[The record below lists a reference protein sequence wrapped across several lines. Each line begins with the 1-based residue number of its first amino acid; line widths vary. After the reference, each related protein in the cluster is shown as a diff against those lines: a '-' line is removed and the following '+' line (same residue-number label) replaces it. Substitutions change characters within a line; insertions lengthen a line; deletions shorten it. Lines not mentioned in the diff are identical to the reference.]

1 MGKDFNLGRV
11 GKRMPYTTPP
21 DFFDTLEQ
29 GIRDKTL
36 GDDAR
41 RPRRRLPRRRAGIWI
56 AAAMAATAAAV
67 ALIVPTDGGLPTA
80 PSSAELAFSNLPAED
95 QEYFMGLLDDDV
107 FFADD
112 AETYIDE
119 Q

>member
-1 MGKDFNLGRV
+1 MEKDFNLGRV

-29 GIRDKTL
+29 GIRAKTL

-41 RPRRRLPRRRAGIWI
+41 RTPRRLPRRRAGIWI

-67 ALIVPTDGGLPTA
+67 ALNVPTDDGLPTA
-80 PSSAELAFSNLPAED
+80 PPSAELAFSNLPAED
-95 QEYFMGLLDDDV
+95 QEYFMGILDDDV